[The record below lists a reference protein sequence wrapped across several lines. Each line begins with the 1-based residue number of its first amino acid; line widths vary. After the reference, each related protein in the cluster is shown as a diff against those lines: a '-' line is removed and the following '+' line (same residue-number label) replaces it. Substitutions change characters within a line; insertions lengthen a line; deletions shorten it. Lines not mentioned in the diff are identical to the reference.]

1 MVDKVIEYLRERD
14 DFIEFQN
21 MELDLLDN
29 VFGSPQY
36 IFGIAQFEDEDSL
49 KKNWKEVCQ
58 EFAVRIQSQL
68 SGSLYNL
75 KWDMYLLLV
84 MKTNIG
90 NLELCK
96 HIENDRMYFKKIV
109 IAENLGEF
117 QRKLPIEF
125 EVDNSDQLELFSDN
139 QYLEELKKVI
149 TLETANRVDFDLYK
163 SKSINEAN
171 NRIFLEPY
179 KIKGA
184 RE

>member
-1 MVDKVIEYLRERD
+1 MVDKVIEYFRERD
-14 DFIEFQN
+14 SFIEFQK
-21 MELDLLDN
+21 MELDSLEN
-29 VFGSPQY
+29 VFGSPQQ

-49 KKNWKEVCQ
+49 KRNWEGVSQ

-68 SGSLYNL
+68 TESLYNL

-96 HIENDRMYFKKIV
+96 YIENDRMYFKKIV

-125 EVDNSDQLELFSDN
+125 EVDNSDQLEFFSDN
-139 QYLEELKKVI
+139 QYLDELRKVI
-149 TLETANRVDFDLYK
+149 SPETANRLDFDLYENE
-163 SKSINEAN
+163 SIKEAN

-179 KIKGA
+179 KIKGVQ
-184 RE
+184 E